1 MRTSN
6 RVISRIDPRIKI
18 SCAFFFIFLVVSGN
32 LNVMSF
38 SAFFLILLSIATIS
52 RVSLSFLFRRSLV
65 IIPFAVFVAIFL
77 PFFSG
82 GETVTV
88 VGIPLSVEGL
98 ERFENV
104 VMKAFLSVFCVAML
118 AETTEFSEL
127 LKAFEELRI
136 PKIMVVLVS
145 FTYRYFSVIVEEARR
160 MKIARD
166 IRSRKG
172 NFVWQVRTFGT
183 IVAQLF
189 IRSYERSERIYQ
201 AMVTRG
207 FTGEIKILRHFDL
220 TRRDLVHGVGFCVV
234 VVVIRVVL

>member
-1 MRTSN
+1 MRPSN

-32 LNVMSF
+32 LNMISF
-38 SAFFLILLSIATIS
+38 SAFFLVLLSIAAIS

-88 VGIPLSVEGL
+88 VGIPLSIEGL

-104 VMKAFLSVFCVAML
+104 VMKAFLSVFCVALL
-118 AETTEFSEL
+118 AKTTEFSEL

-145 FTYRYFSVIVEEARR
+145 FTYRYFSVILEEAKR

-172 NFVWQVRTFGT
+172 NFLWQVRTLGT

-201 AMVTRG
+201 AMMTRG
-207 FTGEIKILRHFDL
+207 FTGEIKTLRQFDV
-220 TRRDLVHGVGFCVV
+220 TGRDLVHGAGFCLLVV
-234 VVVIRVVL
+234 LIRVTL